1 MYMQHISFVEHE
13 VLGML
18 YQMQLD
24 FQANYHLPES
34 ARSA

>member
-1 MYMQHISFVEHE
+1 MHMQHISFVEHE

-24 FQANYHLPES
+24 TMNLPES